1 MGAPSPG
8 CAGYFPINGEE
19 ASYAG
24 VSTGSCSTSSPDS
37 RRSRTGM
44 KLRTGG
50 TRSKLY
56 GGGGE
61 VVAHSRVLPC
71 QGSLPAISPW
81 FQLWITLMRNSRIE
95 NAIKKDEIVMIMLV
109 VAHAGLA

>member
-1 MGAPSPG
+1 PG
-8 CAGYFPINGEE
+8 CAGYFPMNGEE

-24 VSTGSCSTSSPDS
+24 VSTGGSSTSSPDS

-71 QGSLPAISPW
+71 QGSLPAISPL
-81 FQLWITLMRNSRIE
+81 FQLWMMLIRNTSTA
-95 NAIKKDEIVMIMLV
+95 NAIRNDDNVMIMLV
-109 VAHAGLA
+109 SAHASLE